1 VGPSFLASFPRQD
14 IVDEIVMI
22 ILLLCQN
29 TTVVGHT
36 VSQPSRDL
44 KELYIEGELT
54 NMKTIRP
61 KFLSQFTQKN
71 VKTFL
76 SERLDCPVNKS
87 FCCLREREI
96 ERRESE
102 RDERRI
108 DTGGF
113 LAREDSVQCW
123 TWRLKKK
130 YKRNRL

>member
-1 VGPSFLASFPRQD
+1 MGPSFLASFPRQD

-87 FCCLREREI
+87 FCCLRVR
-96 ERRESE
+96 E
-102 RDERRI
+102 RDERV
-108 DTGGF
+108 TKEELTLVVF
-113 LAREDSVQCW
+113 CKK
-123 TWRLKKK
+123 RLGSI
-130 YKRNRL
+130 LHTAAA